1 MEPIKFDGAN
11 VVYGENQP
19 EYMPL
24 PAHRNENGDVMTCWK
39 LTDEEIKQVVESGC
53 IWVGQLTFNQPL
65 QPMLVSATRWDN
77 ENEKD

>member
-1 MEPIKFDGAN
+1 MEPIKFEGAN
-11 VVYGENQP
+11 VVYGEKQP

-24 PAHRNENGDVMTCWK
+24 PAHRNDNGDVMTCWK
-39 LTDEEIKQVVESGC
+39 LTDEEIQQVVENGC

-77 ENEKD
+77 ENKKD

>member
-1 MEPIKFDGAN
+1 MEPIKFDGVN

-24 PAHRNENGDVMTCWK
+24 PAHRNDNGDVMTCWK
-39 LTDEEIKQVVESGC
+39 LTDEEIQQVVKNGC

-65 QPMLVSATRWDN
+65 QPMRVSATRWDN
-77 ENEKD
+77 ENQKD